1 MGRSFEVT
9 YKDTLSCQAEAEAEV
24 AAAAAGAAAEAEAQ
38 AEVRRL
44 FTNLHLYL
52 FINFPSILSH
62 SRLLVALQRI
72 SGELDVC

>member
-1 MGRSFEVT
+1 MKLPIKIHF
-9 YKDTLSCQAEAEAEV
+9 SCQAPTAVAEAEAEV
-24 AAAAAGAAAEAEAQ
+24 AAAAAAEAAAQ

-44 FTNLHLYL
+44 FTHLHLYL
-52 FINFPSILSH
+52 CINFPSILSH

>member
-1 MGRSFEVT
+1 MKLPIKIHF
-9 YKDTLSCQAEAEAEV
+9 SCQAPTAVAEAEAEV
-24 AAAAAGAAAEAEAQ
+24 AAAAAEAAAQ

-44 FTNLHLYL
+44 FTHLHLYL